1 MFAVEVRVLPFIDF
15 IKSNRK
21 RLRSTF
27 SKALL
32 IFRGAIDGIWS
43 DFFGFSHVQPVRKS
57 GLRETGLWLALDV
70 LVEGVWM
77 CSVL

>member
-1 MFAVEVRVLPFIDF
+1 MLPFIDF
-15 IKSNRK
+15 IKSDRK

-57 GLRETGLWLALDV
+57 GLRETGLWLALDI
-70 LVEGVWM
+70 LVEGGWM